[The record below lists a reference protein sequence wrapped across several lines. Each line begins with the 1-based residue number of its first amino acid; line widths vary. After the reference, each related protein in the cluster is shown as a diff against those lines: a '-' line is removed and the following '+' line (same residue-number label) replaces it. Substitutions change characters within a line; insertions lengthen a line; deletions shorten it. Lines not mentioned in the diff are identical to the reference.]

1 LERWASW
8 LDACDVAHSGVREI
22 VAGDTGTTTAEP
34 LGAMLDF
41 VDPDGIQLDF
51 LFLDSEKIQQRG
63 PTPIWISV
71 GASLYG
77 FTLTGAANTFRA
89 VNRTRA
95 INPPAGQWRAG
106 LGAPPAVPADV
117 NPGSSADRSNL
128 IHLMNH
134 RRDVY
139 MLTAAT
145 RKLLGECIRS
155 RRVHGGVEF
164 CVGRFQQCG

>member
-41 VDPDGIQLDF
+41 VDPDGIQLEF

-117 NPGSSADRSNL
+117 NPGSSTDRSS
-128 IHLMNH
+128 
-134 RRDVY
+134 V
-139 MLTAAT
+139 
-145 RKLLGECIRS
+145 
-155 RRVHGGVEF
+155 GVDP
-164 CVGRFQQCG
+164 R